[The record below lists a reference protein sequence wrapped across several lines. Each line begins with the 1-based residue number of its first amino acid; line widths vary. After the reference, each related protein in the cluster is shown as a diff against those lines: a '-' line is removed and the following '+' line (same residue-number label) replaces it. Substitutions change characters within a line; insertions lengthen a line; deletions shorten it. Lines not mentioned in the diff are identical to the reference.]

1 MIKFELISPERVVFS
16 EEIYEAILPST
27 EGQIAVLPG
36 HIPLITLLKAGVI
49 SLRRQKGDADSKLEH
64 IATSGGFVEVSG
76 NTIKVMADSAER
88 ADDLDDM
95 KIKEA
100 KEAAVRAKS
109 EAKDDV
115 AYTDAIARLEF
126 ELARE
131 KVRNLKRSHGQRSA
145 ATTDL

>member
-1 MIKFELISPERVVFS
+1 MLKFELISPEAVVFS

-49 SLRRQKGDADSKLEH
+49 SLRRQKGDAESRLEH
-64 IATSGGFVEVSG
+64 IATGGGFVEISE
-76 NTIKVMADSAER
+76 NSIKVMADSADR
-88 ADDLDDM
+88 ADDLDEL

-100 KEAAVRAKS
+100 KEAALRAKD

-115 AYTDAIARLEF
+115 SYADAVARLEF
-126 ELARE
+126 EIARE
-131 KVRNLKRSHGQRSA
+131 KVRNLKRRHPRI
-145 ATTDL
+145 

>member
-49 SLRRQKGDADSKLEH
+49 SLRRQKGDADNKLEH
-64 IATSGGFVEVSG
+64 IATSGGFVEVSE
-76 NTIKVMADSAER
+76 NAIKVMADSAER

-131 KVRNLKRSHGQRSA
+131 KVRNLKRSHGQRGA
-145 ATTDL
+145 VTTDL

>member
-1 MIKFELISPERVVFS
+1 MIKFELISPEAIVFS

-27 EGQIAVLPG
+27 EGQIAVFPG
-36 HIPLITLLKAGVI
+36 HIPLITLLRTGII
-49 SLRRQKGDADSKLEH
+49 SLRRAKGDPDSKLEH
-64 IATSGGFVEVSG
+64 IATTGGFVEISD
-76 NTIKVMADSAER
+76 NSIKVMADSAER

-100 KEAAVRAKS
+100 KEAALRAKA

-131 KVRNLKRSHGQRSA
+131 KVRNLKRSHGQR
-145 ATTDL
+145 TTPGSEL